1 MNRAEMLE
9 IFARHRGESP
19 VIVGPGICGRILYK
33 INHHPATI
41 YNMELGYAGAMC
53 LGLALS
59 LPGER
64 IFALE
69 GDGSMLMAAGL
80 FSTVA
85 RYRPKNLVVVVI
97 DNRAYVTTGAM
108 ASATASGTDL
118 AAMARGAGMD
128 QVERVADAASLELSL
143 KRATTIDGPHLIVVD
158 VEPDEMADLG
168 KYPAMP
174 FDIVESAIRFRR
186 NLEDRDLVPPIWAV

>member
-1 MNRAEMLE
+1 MNRGEMLE
-9 IFARHRGESP
+9 VFARHRGESP

-41 YNMELGYAGAMC
+41 YNMELGYAAAMC

-59 LPGER
+59 LPSER
-64 IFALE
+64 VFALE
-69 GDGSMLMAAGL
+69 GDGSMLVAVGL

-85 RYRPKNLVVVVI
+85 RYRPRNLVIVVI

-108 ASATASGTDL
+108 ACATASGTDL

-128 QVERVADAASLELSL
+128 QVERVADAASLDLSL
-143 KRATTIDGPHLIVVD
+143 KRATTLDGPHLIVVD

>member
-1 MNRAEMLE
+1 MNRGEMLE
-9 IFARHRGESP
+9 VFARHRGESP

-41 YNMELGYAGAMC
+41 YNMELGYAAAMC

-59 LPGER
+59 LPSER
-64 IFALE
+64 VFALE
-69 GDGSMLMAAGL
+69 GDGSMLVAVGL

-85 RYRPKNLVVVVI
+85 RYRPRNLVIVVI

-108 ASATASGTDL
+108 TCATASGTDL

-128 QVERVADAASLELSL
+128 QVERVADAASLDLSL
-143 KRATTIDGPHLIVVD
+143 KRATTLDGPHLIVVD

>member
-1 MNRAEMLE
+1 MNRSEMLE
-9 IFARHRGESP
+9 VFARHRGESP

-41 YNMELGYAGAMC
+41 YNMELGYAAATC

-85 RYRPKNLVVVVI
+85 RYRPRNLVIVVI
-97 DNRAYVTTGAM
+97 DNRAYVTTGGM
-108 ASATASGTDL
+108 ACATASGTDL

-128 QVERVADAASLELSL
+128 RVERVADAASLDLCL
-143 KRATTIDGPHLIVVD
+143 KRATTLDGPHLIVAD
-158 VEPDEMADLG
+158 VEADEMADLG

>member
-9 IFARHRGESP
+9 AFARHRGESP

-33 INHHPATI
+33 VNHHPATI
-41 YNMELGYAGAMC
+41 YNMELGYAAAMC

-69 GDGSMLMAAGL
+69 GDGSMLMAVSL
-80 FSTVA
+80 FSTIA
-85 RYRPKNLVVVVI
+85 RYRPRNLVIVVI
-97 DNRAYVTTGAM
+97 DNGAYVTTGALPC
-108 ASATASGTDL
+108 ATAAGTDL
-118 AAMARGAGMD
+118 AAMARGAGMNE
-128 QVERVADAASLELSL
+128 VERVADVASLELAL
-143 KRATTIDGPHLIVVD
+143 KRATSLDGPHLIVAD

>member
-1 MNRAEMLE
+1 MNRGEMLE
-9 IFARHRGESP
+9 VFARRRGESP

-41 YNMELGYAGAMC
+41 YNMELGYAAAMC

-59 LPGER
+59 LPSER
-64 IFALE
+64 VFALE
-69 GDGSMLMAAGL
+69 GDGSMLVAVGL

-85 RYRPKNLVVVVI
+85 RYRPRNLVIVVI

-108 ASATASGTDL
+108 ACATASGTDL

-128 QVERVADAASLELSL
+128 QVERVADAASLDLSL
-143 KRATTIDGPHLIVVD
+143 KRATTLDGPHLIVVD

>member
-1 MNRAEMLE
+1 MNRGEMLE
-9 IFARHRGESP
+9 VFARYRGDSP

-33 INHHPATI
+33 VSHHPATI
-41 YNMELGYAGAMC
+41 YNMELGYAAAMC
-53 LGLALS
+53 LGLAMS
-59 LPGER
+59 LPSER
-64 IFALE
+64 VFALE
-69 GDGSMLMAAGL
+69 GDGSMLMGIGA

-85 RYRPKNLVVVVI
+85 RYRPRNLLIVVI

-128 QVERVADAASLELSL
+128 QVERVRDVASLDRSL
-143 KRATTIDGPHLIVVD
+143 KRATSFDGPHLIVAD
-158 VEPDEMADLG
+158 VEVDEMADLG

-186 NLEDRDLVPPIWAV
+186 NLEDRELVPPIWAI

>member
-1 MNRAEMLE
+1 MNRGEMLE
-9 IFARHRGESP
+9 VFARHRGESP

-41 YNMELGYAGAMC
+41 YNMELGYAAAMC

-85 RYRPKNLVVVVI
+85 RYRPRNLVIIVI

-108 ASATASGTDL
+108 ACATASGTDL

-128 QVERVADAASLELSL
+128 RVERVADAASLDLGL
-143 KRATTIDGPHLIVVD
+143 KRATTLDGPHLIVAD
-158 VEPDEMADLG
+158 VEADEMADLG